1 MYGIGRLAARAFDF
15 KAARAIGEQ
24 FVAADATDFHAVSFI
39 PVKSTALDR
48 AAALG
53 LQDCL
58 RAGVAVF
65 HHCGVAVFNFGCR
78 PRVCLAVFSGT
89 QQPAH
94 RGDRAAT
101 LRLAPR
107 TVSLVVAIRRAC
119 GHLLACHVIR
129 PPSVRH
135 IFARTKSAIHYI
147 CYHLV

>member
-1 MYGIGRLAARAFDF
+1 M
-15 KAARAIGEQ
+15 Q
-24 FVAADATDFHAVSFI
+24 VT
-39 PVKSTALDR
+39 
-48 AAALG
+48 
-53 LQDCL
+53 L

-65 HHCGVAVFNFGCR
+65 HHCGVAVFI
-78 PRVCLAVFSGT
+78 LAAVPACALPYSAAT

-147 CYHLV
+147 